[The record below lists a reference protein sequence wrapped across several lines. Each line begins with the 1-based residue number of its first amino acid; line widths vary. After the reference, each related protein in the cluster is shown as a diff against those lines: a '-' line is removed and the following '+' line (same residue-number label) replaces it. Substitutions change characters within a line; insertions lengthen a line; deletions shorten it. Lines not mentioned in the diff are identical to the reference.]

1 MAVWLVCCVTAV
13 AFGRLKNDSLAGVVL
28 FTARQGFFCF
38 GFVEYRRTYID
49 VTMMNGCV
57 IYVHVMYRPTCVYNI
72 FCVINTYVYIHL
84 CMFDVYIYI
93 HFCIRYKYNFVC
105 VYVSTYLCLF
115 DVCMCGK
122 YVCTCFTCDVHSV
135 YMRV

>member
-57 IYVHVMYRPTCVYNI
+57 IYVHVMYRPICVYNI

-105 VYVSTYLCLF
+105 VYVYI
-115 DVCMCGK
+115 
-122 YVCTCFTCDVHSV
+122 YVFMFV
-135 YMRV
+135 